1 MLVLFSNN
9 GEDEVLQ
16 KNLPPVESNAQIAVN
31 TVISALRNEPCNF
44 NATFGER
51 SGNVLSLKNSKL
63 VSTRQFIYCI
73 TSGEFAFLAKLL
85 VKD

>member
-1 MLVLFSNN
+1 MLVLSFNN

-16 KNLPPVESNAQIAVN
+16 KKIYPLLKAARRLLPD

-44 NATFGER
+44 NATFGEG

-73 TSGEFAFLAKLL
+73 TSGEFAFLAK
-85 VKD
+85 